1 MKIKIVKCSSDLYWY
16 SGLIPIGPRE
26 VIGESKGLY
35 LVCDDF
41 HGDKKVKKKDCEV
54 ISFAD
59 HSFHPI
65 EVRSVSPSYQGY
77 FINGYN
83 VDGGELAEVKAKN
96 GAIIRG
102 KIVVRTENA
111 YLKGISIRHIVDGE
125 ESVMNI
131 AGRLA
136 RLV

>member
-1 MKIKIVKCSSDLYWY
+1 MSAKLAKHTFE
-16 SGLIPIGPRE
+16 PIQVG
-26 VIGESKGLY
+26 
-35 LVCDDF
+35 F
-41 HGDKKVKKKDCEV
+41 
-54 ISFAD
+54 
-59 HSFHPI
+59 
-65 EVRSVSPSYQGY
+65 VSPSYQGY
-77 FINGYN
+77 FINGFE
-83 VDGGELAEVKAKN
+83 VDGGELAEVKTKN

-131 AGRLA
+131 AGKLA